1 MKYYK
6 QIKELCE
13 FCESRN
19 NDESVDF
26 EEICAKCPRRKLCL
40 KLFDLGDAIFGESP
54 CKWDVDEMFQ
64 TIQELGEILGETE

>member
-13 FCESRN
+13 FCNSRN
-19 NDESVDF
+19 NDDSVVF
-26 EEICAKCPRRKLCL
+26 EDICEKCPMRKPCH
-40 KLFDLGDAIFGESP
+40 KLLELGDAIFCESP

-64 TIQELGEILGETE
+64 IIKELGEILGETE